1 MPTFGSRYS
10 PRLNQLIEALRQL
23 PGVGPKSAQRMAFH
37 LLERNRD
44 GARQIAE
51 SLIGALDGIQRCSTC
66 RMYCEEARCQYCTP
80 SRAVSGQLCVVE
92 GPADLLAIET
102 GAGFRGRYFVLLGRL
117 SPLDGVGPDEL
128 GLPSLQRQLA
138 EGWIKEVII
147 ATNPTVEGEA
157 TAYYLAEMSKA
168 AGVKVSR
175 IAHGVP
181 MGGELEYVDGGTLTH
196 ALSGRRLV

>member
-1 MPTFGSRYS
+1 
-10 PRLNQLIEALRQL
+10 
-23 PGVGPKSAQRMAFH
+23 
-37 LLERNRD
+37 
-44 GARQIAE
+44 
-51 SLIGALDGIQRCSTC
+51 
-66 RMYCEEARCQYCTP
+66 MYCEDGRCNYCTP
-80 SRAVSGQLCVVE
+80 ARAVSGQLCVVE

-117 SPLDGVGPDEL
+117 SPLDGFGPEEL
-128 GLPSLQRQLA
+128 GLSSLQQQLA
-138 EGWIKEVII
+138 EGWITEVII
-147 ATNPTVEGEA
+147 ATNPTIEGEA

>member
-1 MPTFGSRYS
+1 MQPTSSRYS
-10 PRLNQLIEALRQL
+10 PRLTQLIEALRQL

-44 GARQIAE
+44 GARRIAE
-51 SLIGALDGIQRCSTC
+51 SLVGALDGIQRCPTC
-66 RMYCEEARCQYCTP
+66 RMYCEEGHCHYCTP
-80 SRAVSGQLCVVE
+80 ARASGGQLCVVE

-128 GLPSLQRQLA
+128 GLASLQRQLG
-138 EGWIKEVII
+138 EGWIKEMII
-147 ATNPTVEGEA
+147 ATNSTVEGEA

-196 ALSGRRLV
+196 AFSGRRLV